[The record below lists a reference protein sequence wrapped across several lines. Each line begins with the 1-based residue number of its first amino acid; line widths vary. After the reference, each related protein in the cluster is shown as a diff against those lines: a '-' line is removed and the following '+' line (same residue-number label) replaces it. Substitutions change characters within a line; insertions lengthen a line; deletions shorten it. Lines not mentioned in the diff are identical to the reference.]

1 MRTAFTDVRVFDGE
15 EVHPSTTVV
24 VEDGLIAGVGGSEP
38 PAGIDRRIDGRGR
51 TLLPGLMDA
60 HVHARPADLT
70 TALRFGVTTVM
81 DMGGPSSAQDRAA
94 WAARHDS
101 ADVRGAG
108 QPVTA
113 PHGHPTQLFANLSG
127 PGVPDPAQFPQTSSP
142 EEART
147 LVDRLVSTGSDYVKF
162 ILEEGTVMGDP
173 GLPLLPHDAYA
184 AGVTAAHEHGHLAM
198 THAQTAAT
206 WDQAARGGTDALVHL
221 FIDRPHD
228 DRLVDTIASSGAFVT
243 PCLVLARSFMGIGAT
258 EMAADPRVTSRLA
271 PHWTEA
277 LGRSL
282 STWDAPFDDALASVA
297 ALDAAG
303 VDILVGT
310 DASVAVPT
318 TGGQAHGAS
327 VHHEMALLVEAGL
340 SPVRALRAATSVPAR
355 RFGLDDR
362 GRIAAGLRADLVL
375 VDGDP
380 TTTIGDSLSIVGVW
394 RGGRRSG
401 ALGDEDLTL
410 EPVGVAEEHAADRAE
425 VVDDAVG
432 GAGVDQPLPDRA
444 EGLR

>member
-1 MRTAFTDVRVFDGE
+1 MRTAFTDVRLFDGE
-15 EVHPSTTVV
+15 EVHPATTVV
-24 VEDGLIAGVGGSEP
+24 VEDGLVVRVGGTEP
-38 PAGIDRRIDGRGR
+38 PAGIDRTVDGTGR
-51 TLLPGLMDA
+51 TLLPGLVDA
-60 HVHARPADLT
+60 HAHAGPDDLT
-70 TALRFGVTTVM
+70 TALRFGVTTVL
-81 DMGGPSSAQDRAA
+81 DMGGPSSAEDRAA
-94 WAARHDS
+94 WAARPDS

-127 PGVPDPAQFPQTSSP
+127 PGVPDPADFPQTSSP

-147 LVDRLVSTGSDYVKF
+147 LVEKLVAGGSDYVKF
-162 ILEEGTVMGDP
+162 ILEEGTVLGDP

-184 AGVTAAHEHGHLAM
+184 AGVAVAHEHGHLVM
-198 THAQTAAT
+198 THAQTADT
-206 WDQAARGGTDALVHL
+206 WTQAARGGTDALVHL

-228 DRLVDTIASSGAFVT
+228 DRLVDTIAASGAFVT
-243 PCLVLARSFMGIGAT
+243 PCLVLARSFMGLAAP
-258 EMAADPRVTSRLA
+258 EMAADPRVSSKLP
-271 PHWTEA
+271 PHWVDA
-277 LGRSL
+277 LRRSL
-282 STWDAPFDDALASVA
+282 STWQAPFDDALASVA

-303 VDILVGT
+303 VEILVGT
-310 DASVAVPT
+310 DASVPVPT

-327 VHHEMALLVEAGL
+327 VHHEMALLVEAGF

-394 RGGRRSG
+394 RGGR
-401 ALGDEDLTL
+401 ELTG
-410 EPVGVAEEHAADRAE
+410 PAT
-425 VVDDAVG
+425 
-432 GAGVDQPLPDRA
+432 
-444 EGLR
+444 

>member
-1 MRTAFTDVRVFDGE
+1 MRTAFTNVRVFDGE
-15 EVHPSTTVV
+15 QVHRSTTVL
-24 VEDGLIAGVGGSEP
+24 VENGLVAGVGGLEP
-38 PAGIDRRIDGRGR
+38 LAGIDAMVDGAGR
-51 TLLPGLMDA
+51 TLLPGLVDA
-60 HVHARPADLT
+60 HAHAQPDDLM

-81 DMGGPSSAQDRAA
+81 DMGGPSSLQDRAA
-94 WAARHDS
+94 WAARPDS
-101 ADVRGAG
+101 ADIRGAG

-113 PHGHPTQLFANLSG
+113 PHGHPTQLFANLTG

-147 LVDRLVSTGSDYVKF
+147 LVERLVAGGSDYVKF
-162 ILEEGTVMGDP
+162 ILEEGTVMGQP
-173 GLPLLPHDAYA
+173 GLPLLVHDAYT
-184 AGVTAAHEHGHLAM
+184 AGVRAAHERGHLAM

-206 WDQAARGGTDALVHL
+206 WTQAARGGTDALVHL

-243 PCLVLARSFMGIGAT
+243 PCLVLARSFMGVPAT
-258 EMAADPRVTSRLA
+258 EVAADPRVTSRLA
-271 PHWTEA
+271 LHWAEA

-303 VDILVGT
+303 VEILVGT
-310 DASVAVPT
+310 DASVDFP
-318 TGGQAHGAS
+318 TGGGLAHGAS
-327 VHHEMALLVEAGL
+327 VHHEMALLVEAGF
-340 SPVRALRAATSVPAR
+340 SPVRALRAATAVPAR

-362 GRIAAGLRADLVL
+362 GRIAPGLRADLVL

-394 RGGRRSG
+394 RGGQELSG
-401 ALGDEDLTL
+401 LT
-410 EPVGVAEEHAADRAE
+410 G
-425 VVDDAVG
+425 
-432 GAGVDQPLPDRA
+432 
-444 EGLR
+444 